1 MTTWNEI
8 PYDENADAQTKAD
21 EFDAQY
27 AENGGGSEP
36 EDNNPY
42 SKENFNK

>member
-1 MTTWNEI
+1 VTTWNEI
-8 PYDENADAQTKAD
+8 PYDPNADAQTKAD